1 MKKTFRMV
9 GAAAL
14 CAVLMPALSS
24 CGSDD
29 DDEPNGGPDI
39 PGIEEEGPSGVSTPV
54 RLTSIGGVNIYYDDK
69 GRVERVGRDVIID
82 YSDGTIRLDDDEV
95 MNIKFNGKGYISE
108 VSGSWDYE
116 DEDGRTKGGGK
127 MKFSYN
133 GSGNLVKCE
142 SSSNETYWEDGYKY
156 NYSETL
162 TMDAE
167 WKDGNLEKIE
177 ATEVEKEDGETDRD
191 YMLTTYAYGDQL
203 NKYYQMPLALSY
215 GFFDDEEISVLA
227 AAGLFGI
234 GSKYLPSALAEI
246 DDDYTH
252 SNRVSYT
259 LNDNGSIARE
269 YFDNSGVNWNY
280 SEITRGAFDA
290 APAKKANVR
299 SIFVNKG
306 RFDRK

>member
-69 GRVERVGRDVIID
+69 GRVERIGNYVEID
-82 YSDGTIRLDDDEV
+82 YSKGTIGLEDGEMD
-95 MNIKFNGKGYISE
+95 IKFNGKGYVSE
-108 VSGSWDYE
+108 ISGSWDYGV
-116 DEDGRTKGGGK
+116 DDGRAKGSGK
-127 MKFSYN
+127 MKFTYN
-133 GSGNLVKCE
+133 GSGNLVRCN
-142 SSSNETYWEDGYKY
+142 SSSNETYYEDGYKY
-156 NYSETL
+156 SYSETF

-177 ATEVEKEDGETDRD
+177 ATAVEKEDGETDRD
-191 YMLTTYAYGDQL
+191 YMVTTYAYGNQI
-203 NKYYQMPLALSY
+203 NKYYQMPIALSY

-234 GSKYLPSALAEI
+234 GSKYLPSALAEVE
-246 DDDYTH
+246 DSYTD
-252 SNRVSYT
+252 SYRISYT

-269 YFDNSGVNWNY
+269 YFDNSAYNWNY

-290 APAKKANVR
+290 APAKKADVR